1 MIDLTVSNL
10 KKTFGNRTILHAI
23 DLTVSPAH
31 LLAVLGPSGSGKT
44 TLLRLIC
51 GFERCDAGT
60 IRIGDEV
67 VARPG
72 LHMAPER
79 RRVGYVAQDGALFP
93 HLSVR
98 ENIVFG
104 LSRTERRRGIRANEL
119 LDLVG
124 LPQAYADRAPYQLSG
139 GEQQRVALARAL
151 APQPQLVLLDEP
163 FSALDAGLR
172 AETRKA
178 ILEAL
183 RLAKATAILVT
194 HDQAEALSLSDE
206 VAVLLDGNL
215 AQVATPATLY
225 NKPKNAAVARFLGET
240 NLIPGL
246 IQGRSVDCALG
257 QLALSSELPAGSGE
271 VLIRP
276 EQIRIDPCSEGTSLP
291 ATVTAIDY
299 YGHDASISLRMSDL
313 DLIARVSGPLL
324 LRVGQQ
330 VGIAIEDPVR
340 AFG

>member
-1 MIDLTVSNL
+1 MIDLVIIGLTKAFGTRTV
-10 KKTFGNRTILHAI
+10 LHAI
-23 DLTVSPAH
+23 DLTVAPAH

-60 IRIGDEV
+60 IRIGGEV
-67 VARPG
+67 IARTG
-72 LHMAPER
+72 LHLAPER

-104 LSRTERRRGIRANEL
+104 LPRTERRRGNRAEEL

-151 APQPQLVLLDEP
+151 APRPQLVLLDEP

-178 ILEAL
+178 VLEAL
-183 RLAKATAILVT
+183 RRAKATAILVT

-206 VAVLLDGNL
+206 VAVLLDGTL
-215 AQVATPATLY
+215 AQVAPPTTLY

-240 NLIPGL
+240 NLIPGE
-246 IQGRSVDCALG
+246 IRGQCVDCALG
-257 QLALSSELPAGSGE
+257 RLVLDSELPAGPGE

-276 EQIRIDPCSEGTSLP
+276 EQISIHSTAEGAPLP
-291 ATVTAIDY
+291 ATVTTIDY
-299 YGHDASISLRMSDL
+299 YGHDASVGLQMSGL
-313 DLIARVSGPLL
+313 NLIARVSGPLL
-324 LRVGQQ
+324 LSVGQQ
-330 VGIAIEDPVR
+330 VGITIEDPVT